1 MTLTVGPLLNYR
13 SQDHPNFGTVLDFVP
28 FVESFSQT
36 KIGDWR
42 RTHPDCIVSIACGV
56 SLSVVQS
63 TITDS
68 RQGRFLKIQGRGTT
82 RFYWYA
88 PGSVCGN
95 VCWNQLLIPKRV
107 IADYD
112 ENKPMTRQVH
122 YPELQYSQLPGKN
135 PPHLTAYSLE
145 QLIVAAQRKLDSEQI
160 PNSLVLA
167 LNPA

>member
-13 SQDHPNFGTVLDFVP
+13 SQDHPSFGTVLDFVP
-28 FVESFSQT
+28 FVEGFSQI

-68 RQGRFLKIQGRGTT
+68 HQGRFLKIQGRGAT

-112 ENKPMTRQVH
+112 ENQPMTRQMH
-122 YPELQYSQLPGKN
+122 YPELQFSQRPRSNLS
-135 PPHLTAYSLE
+135 HLAADIE
-145 QLIVAAQRKLDSEQI
+145 PLIAAAQRKLDSEYI
-160 PNSLVLA
+160 PNAPVLA